1 MTRILPLKLF
11 LLTLSACG
19 SEPVT
24 LADML
29 ISAGSSTAASG
40 SR

>member
-1 MTRILPLKLF
+1 MTRLAIIPLLLF
-11 LLTLSACG
+11 LSACG

-40 SR
+40 TTR